1 MTDTTRLTCTCGQLA
16 VDVEGPPILSVECCC
31 TSCRAAAAILEQRPG
46 APKIL
51 GAHGT
56 TPFVMYRK
64 DRIRW
69 AAGTA
74 DLREHRL
81 SPDAPTRRVVA
92 TCCNTP
98 VFLEFAGGH
107 WLSLYAHLWP
117 TAARPPLQ
125 LRTMTKDLPPGTSL
139 PTDVPRMPACRLA
152 TYCDSRGSV
161 APISVVGTISA
172 SAVATKRR
180 TESSTKWSPTVRHRK
195 PLSAG

>member
-1 MTDTTRLTCTCGQLA
+1 MTAPPRLTCTRGQPA
-16 VDVEGPPILSVECCC
+16 VDAEGPPILSVECCC
-31 TSCRAAAAILEQRPG
+31 TSCRAAAAILAQRPG
-46 APKIL
+46 APTIL

-139 PTDVPRMPACRLA
+139 PTDVPNANTQSARFMVKLLTAWIAMGFR
-152 TYCDSRGSV
+152 
-161 APISVVGTISA
+161 APKV
-172 SAVATKRR
+172 
-180 TESSTKWSPTVRHRK
+180 
-195 PLSAG
+195 PLRIAPVDA

>member
-81 SPDAPTRRVVA
+81 SPDAPTRLDGFRWHHTRKMHRA
-92 TCCNTP
+92 ASSYKHAAA
-98 VFLEFAGGH
+98 VF
-107 WLSLYAHLWP
+107 
-117 TAARPPLQ
+117 
-125 LRTMTKDLPPGTSL
+125 D
-139 PTDVPRMPACRLA
+139 PA
-152 TYCDSRGSV
+152 
-161 APISVVGTISA
+161 
-172 SAVATKRR
+172 
-180 TESSTKWSPTVRHRK
+180 E
-195 PLSAG
+195 